1 MSIAKPWHRRLK
13 DEGSTLVEA
22 LIATLVLT
30 TGLLAMAD
38 LVRLATST
46 NVRARSGTIAG
57 ILAGQKLEQLLS
69 LDVDDTSGPRESP
82 WSLQRNTPDF
92 VDHVDGGGAIVREDV
107 QAPASAVYTRRWSVE
122 RLPGGLGQSVLIQVL
137 VTSVRSRGLADR
149 GSVVR
154 LPGDARLVAIKA
166 RRAR

>member
-1 MSIAKPWHRRLK
+1 MSISRPWHRRLT
-13 DEGSTLVEA
+13 DEGSTLVEV

-38 LVRLATST
+38 LVRLATSS

-69 LDVDDTSGPRESP
+69 LDFDETSGPRESP

-92 VDHVDGGGAIVREDV
+92 VDHVDGGGAVVGQDV
-107 QAPASAVYTRRWSVE
+107 EVPASAVYTRRWSIE
-122 RLPGGLGQSVLIQVL
+122 RLPAGLGPTVLIQVL
-137 VTSVRSRGLADR
+137 VTSARRRGLADR

-166 RRAR
+166 KRSR

>member
-1 MSIAKPWHRRLK
+1 MSIARPWHGRLT

-38 LVRLATST
+38 LVRLATAS

-69 LDVDDTSGPRESP
+69 LDFDDVSGPRESP

-92 VDHVDGGGAIVREDV
+92 VDHVDGGGAIVGQDV
-107 QAPASAVYTRRWSVE
+107 QSPASAVYTRRWSVE

-137 VTSVRSRGLADR
+137 VTSVRNRGLADR